1 MCLEAEQWNINTSE
15 NIDVSTKN
23 GYIHYEEKAE
33 SFLFSDIPA
42 MEKSSAD
49 KTHLGSL
56 GGRPETGATPVFH
69 RRQEWLQLMR
79 IFLFKHWDKNWKSV
93 LLGSSYFELYN
104 ACKWSPL
111 LLTLGI

>member
-1 MCLEAEQWNINTSE
+1 MKKRQSLSCSARW
-15 NIDVSTKN
+15 
-23 GYIHYEEKAE
+23 
-33 SFLFSDIPA
+33 FSDIPA

-79 IFLFKHWDKNWKSV
+79 IFLFFSFWLNNS
-93 LLGSSYFELYN
+93 N
-104 ACKWSPL
+104 
-111 LLTLGI
+111 TGIKTERAFY